1 MTGKKSTVNT
11 LRHLLT
17 LSQPS
22 SSPSSKQCPISA
34 PTIVTTKFM
43 PGKTVRYGF
52 AWSWISCSSTRNKI
66 NLTFEDF
73 INTMTKDEMP
83 ELSISSISSIS
94 STEILHLLILRIQKT
109 CNSLSNIISSTESN
123 NTNCILSIPSEL
135 SSSSTTICGTIV
147 SDNSNLF
154 KFTIIIDIGNGNNI
168 AIDVIYTINSNTI
181 KNIAIKFYTNLMNDI
196 IRTNRSWRRA
206 LRLGSRN

>member
-11 LRHLLT
+11 LRQLLT

-22 SSPSSKQCPISA
+22 SLSSSSVQCPITA

-52 AWSWISCSSTRNKI
+52 AWSWISCSSTSNKI
-66 NLTFEDF
+66 NLTFADF
-73 INTMTKDEMP
+73 INTMTKDEIP
-83 ELSISSISSIS
+83 ELSISSISSS
-94 STEILHLLILRIQKT
+94 ELLNLLILRIQRA
-109 CNSLSNIISSTESN
+109 CNSLSDISSIKN
-123 NTNCILSIPSEL
+123 NTTNCILSIPSEL

-147 SDNSNLF
+147 SDNNNLF
-154 KFTIIIDIGNGNNI
+154 KFTIIIAIDNDNNNI
-168 AIDVIYTINSNTI
+168 TIDVIYTINSNNI

-206 LRLGSRN
+206 LR

>member
-11 LRHLLT
+11 LRQFLT

-22 SSPSSKQCPISA
+22 SLSSSSVQCPITA

-52 AWSWISCSSTRNKI
+52 AWSWISCSSTSNKI
-66 NLTFEDF
+66 NLTFADF
-73 INTMTKDEMP
+73 INTMTKDETP
-83 ELSISSISSIS
+83 ESSISLVSSISSS
-94 STEILHLLILRIQKT
+94 KLLNLLILRIQKA
-109 CNSLSNIISSTESN
+109 CNSFSNISSTKSN
-123 NTNCILSIPSEL
+123 TTNCILSIPSEL
-135 SSSSTTICGTIV
+135 SSSSTTICGTIL

-154 KFTIIIDIGNGNNI
+154 KFTIIIAIGNADNNI
-168 AIDVIYTINSNTI
+168 AIDFIYTINSNNI

-206 LRLGSRN
+206 LR

>member
-11 LRHLLT
+11 LRQLLT

-22 SSPSSKQCPISA
+22 SLSSSVQCPITA

-52 AWSWISCSSTRNKI
+52 AWSWISCSSTSNKI
-66 NLTFEDF
+66 NLTFADF
-73 INTMTKDEMP
+73 INTMTKDEIP

-94 STEILHLLILRIQKT
+94 SSELLNLLILRIQRA
-109 CNSLSNIISSTESN
+109 CNSLSDISSIKN
-123 NTNCILSIPSEL
+123 NTTNCILSIPSEL

-147 SDNSNLF
+147 SDNNNLF
-154 KFTIIIDIGNGNNI
+154 KFTIIIAIDNDNI
-168 AIDVIYTINSNTI
+168 TIDVIYTINSNNI

-206 LRLGSRN
+206 LR